1 MKNNNENKNRN
12 RNKSDKKV
20 EPWFVGSV
28 LMSLGFIV
36 LVCFSL
42 AIEMDMKGPIA
53 MYALFLAGDRG
64 TNFFDES
71 QGKTMRYLNLLMAI
85 GGVIIAIG
93 NFVEILRG

>member
-12 RNKSDKKV
+12 KDNKKV

-42 AIEMDMKGPIA
+42 AKEVDMKGPIA

-71 QGKTMRYLNLLMAI
+71 QGKSIRYLNLLMAI
-85 GGVIIAIG
+85 SGLIIAIG
-93 NFVEILRG
+93 NFIDILRG